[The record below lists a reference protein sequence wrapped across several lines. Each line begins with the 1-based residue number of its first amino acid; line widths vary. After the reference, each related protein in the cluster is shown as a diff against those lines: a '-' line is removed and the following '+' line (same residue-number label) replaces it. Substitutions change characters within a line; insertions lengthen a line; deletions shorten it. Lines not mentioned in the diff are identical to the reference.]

1 MREEIIEILEDIKSG
16 VDFDSA
22 TDIISSGILTSLNIF
37 SLVKELNDEFDIEI
51 GADKLLP
58 ENFESVDAIEKLVIE
73 MQDED

>member
-1 MREEIIEILEDIKSG
+1 MRDEIIEILEDIKSG

-37 SLVKELNDEFDIEI
+37 TLVRELNDEFDIQI

-58 ENFESVDAIEKLVIE
+58 ENFESVDAIEKLIIE
-73 MQDED
+73 MQDE

>member
-37 SLVKELNDEFDIEI
+37 TLVKELNNEFDIQI
-51 GADKLLP
+51 GANKLLP
-58 ENFESVDAIEKLVIE
+58 ENFESVDAIEKLIIE
-73 MQDED
+73 MQDE

>member
-1 MREEIIEILEDIKSG
+1 MRDEIIEILEDIKSG

-37 SLVKELNDEFDIEI
+37 TLVRELNDEFDIQI

-58 ENFESVDAIEKLVIE
+58 ENFESVDAIEKLIIA
-73 MQDED
+73 MQDE

>member
-16 VDFDSA
+16 VDFGSA

-37 SLVKELNDEFDIEI
+37 TLVRELNDAFDVQI

-58 ENFESVDAIEKLVIE
+58 ENF
-73 MQDED
+73 